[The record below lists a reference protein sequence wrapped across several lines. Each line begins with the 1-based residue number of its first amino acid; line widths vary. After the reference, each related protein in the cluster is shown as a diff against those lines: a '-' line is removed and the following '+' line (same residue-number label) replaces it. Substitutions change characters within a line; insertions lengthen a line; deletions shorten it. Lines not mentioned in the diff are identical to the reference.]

1 MLPLSKAWVQSLVEE
16 LRSHKPHK
24 DLTLKLLKE
33 TIGLELQNTQF
44 GIDFLD
50 MTQKA

>member
-33 TIGLELQNTQF
+33 NIGLELQNTQF

>member
-1 MLPLSKAWVQSLVEE
+1 MPKAWVQPLVEE

-24 DLTLKLLKE
+24 DLTLKLLKRN
-33 TIGLELQNTQF
+33 TELQNTQF
-44 GIDFLD
+44 VIDFLD

>member
-1 MLPLSKAWVQSLVEE
+1 MLSLPKAWVQPLVEE
-16 LRSHKPHK
+16 LISHKPHK

-33 TIGLELQNTQF
+33 NTGLELQNTQF
-44 GIDFLD
+44 VIDFLD